1 MGVCF
6 NHQNKEEKWM
16 ASTSLI
22 DKNEDK
28 KNEIER
34 SKEGGADKERQIRL
48 LYFNMSETQIEKV
61 NRKIPANVRKLG
73 CNETLESMREFV
85 VQLNEKKCLD
95 EILYFM
101 KNLFEEM

>member
-1 MGVCF
+1 
-6 NHQNKEEKWM
+6 
-16 ASTSLI
+16 
-22 DKNEDK
+22 
-28 KNEIER
+28 
-34 SKEGGADKERQIRL
+34 
-48 LYFNMSETQIEKV
+48 MSETQIEKV